1 MPDIL
6 LQTVNLVKSFPIRAG
21 FFGQHRLRL
30 VAVDDVNITIG
41 KGETLGLV
49 GESGCGKT
57 TLGLTIMRLYEP
69 TGGSVLFDG
78 QDLTALPPGQMQKS
92 RRQMQMIFQDPLA
105 SLDPRM
111 VVGEAIREP
120 LDIHEQGTLH
130 ERSEE
135 VNRLLSI
142 TGMPAD
148 AAQRFPTEFSGGQQ
162 QRIGIA
168 RALALRPKMLVC
180 DEPVSSLD
188 VSVQAQI
195 LNLLRDLQEQFGLAY
210 LFISHNIAV
219 TAFMSQR
226 IGVMY
231 LGRLVEI
238 GPSREIVQAP
248 LMPYTMAL
256 INAVPDPEPEQRGR
270 KRSLSGDVPSPINRP
285 SGCPFHPRCP
295 WAQDVCKTEVP
306 PLRELTPGHL
316 AACHFAE
323 PGRTEI
329 SAGPGALTLV
339 H

>member
-1 MPDIL
+1 MSDIL
-6 LQTVNLVKSFPIRAG
+6 LETVDLVKSFPVRWG
-21 FFGQHRLRL
+21 FFGQHKTRL
-30 VAVDDVNITIG
+30 VAVDHVSLSIR

-57 TLGLTIMRLYEP
+57 TLGLTIMKLYEP
-69 TGGSVLFDG
+69 TSGSILFEGRDLAGIDG
-78 QDLTALPPGQMQKS
+78 AEMLKS

-111 VVGEAIREP
+111 VVEEIIREP
-120 LDIHEQGTLH
+120 LDIHREGTLR
-130 ERSEE
+130 ERAEE
-135 VNRLLSI
+135 VNRLLRI
-142 TGMPAD
+142 TGMPTD

-168 RALALRPKMLVC
+168 RALALRPKLLVC

-195 LNLLRDLQEQFGLAY
+195 LNLLRDLQEEFELTY

-238 GPSREIVQAP
+238 GPSKEIVNEP
-248 LMPYTMAL
+248 LHPYTMAL
-256 INAVPDPEPEQRGR
+256 IKAVPEPEPEMKHEKQP
-270 KRSLSGDVPSPINRP
+270 LSGDVPSPIDRP
-285 SGCPFHPRCP
+285 TGCPFHPRCP
-295 WAQDVCKTEVP
+295 WVQERCKLELP
-306 PLRELTPGHL
+306 LLRELKPDHF

-323 PGRTEI
+323 PGKKI
-329 SAGPGALTLV
+329 
-339 H
+339 